1 MRIFDRALST
11 LLAIGGAGH
20 GFVGTL
26 LSSPLTESVTLWS
39 FSGSLAIWAIAALN
53 WLRSGRP
60 RDRVLALFSLLGAV
74 SWALMMV
81 WLMAIADMWD
91 DPRPWSFI
99 VICLLLALFSAR
111 DVAGRGPPIGKRET
125 RVGVE

>member
-1 MRIFDRALST
+1 MRVFDRALSI

-26 LSSPLTESVTLWS
+26 LSSPLTERVTLWS
-39 FSGSLAIWAIAALN
+39 FSGSLAIWAIAGLN

-60 RDRVLALFSLLGAV
+60 GDRLLALFALLGAS

-81 WLMAIADMWD
+81 WLMEIAEMWG

-99 VICLLLALFSAR
+99 VICLLLALRSAR
-111 DVAGRGPPIGKRET
+111 DAARRGSPATKSEPG
-125 RVGVE
+125 